1 MPKIAAVESISL
13 DGVMQAPGRPD
24 EDERGGFVHGGWGVP
39 YAADPVQGRV
49 IGGHMQG
56 ESDLL
61 FGRRTYEDF
70 HRSWAGRTDNPF
82 SPRLDA
88 GRKYVVSTTLTD
100 PLIWANS
107 VLLPDVAAVKA
118 LPDGPPLTLL
128 GSGELLRALLAEDLV
143 DELLLLVHPIVL
155 GAGQRMFAVN
165 GPHAKLRLVD
175 ATPTGAG
182 VVIAQYAREDGR

>member
-1 MPKIAAVESISL
+1 
-13 DGVMQAPGRPD
+13 
-24 EDERGGFVHGGWGVP
+24 
-39 YAADPVQGRV
+39 
-49 IGGHMQG
+49 MQG

-88 GRKYVVSTTLTD
+88 GRKYVVSDHADRAADLGELRAA
-100 PLIWANS
+100 PRRRRGQGAARRARRSRSWA
-107 VLLPDVAAVKA
+107 A
-118 LPDGPPLTLL
+118 
-128 GSGELLRALLAEDLV
+128 GELLRALLAEDLV

-155 GAGQRMFAVN
+155 GAGQRMFAAD
-165 GPHAKLRLVD
+165 GPHARLRLVD

-182 VVIAQYAREDGR
+182 VVITQYAREDGR

>member
-1 MPKIAAVESISL
+1 MRMISAVESISL

-24 EDERGGFVHGGWGVP
+24 EDERGGFAHGGWATP
-39 YAADPVQGRV
+39 YGADPEQGR
-49 IGGHMQG
+49 IMGGYLAG

-88 GRKYVVSTTLTD
+88 GHKYVVSATA

-107 VLLPDVAAVKA
+107 ERLADLAAVEVLRKS
-118 LPDGPPLTLL
+118 DGPDLTVL
-128 GSGELLRALLAEDLV
+128 GSGTLVRALLGADLV
-143 DELLLLVHPIVL
+143 DQLLLLLHPLIL
-155 GAGQRMFAVN
+155 GSGQRLFAADA
-165 GPHAKLRLVD
+165 PHATLRLAD
-175 ATPTGAG
+175 SASTGAG
-182 VVIAQYAREDGR
+182 VLINRYVREGR

>member
-1 MPKIAAVESISL
+1 M
-13 DGVMQAPGRPD
+13 
-24 EDERGGFVHGGWGVP
+24 
-39 YAADPVQGRV
+39 
-49 IGGHMQG
+49 GGHMQG

-88 GRKYVVSTTLTD
+88 GRKYVVSGTLAE

-118 LPDGPPLTLL
+118 LRRRRPALTLL
-128 GSGELLRALLAEDLV
+128 GSGQLLRALLAEDLV

-155 GAGQRMFAVN
+155 GAGQRLFAAD
-165 GPHAKLRLVD
+165 GPHARLRLVD
-175 ATPTGAG
+175 ATPP
-182 VVIAQYAREDGR
+182 ARAS